1 MVVMPTT
8 VVTHAQVAEHSSEDQ
23 FKAKLSKLSI
33 AKLDIVKLILK
44 GIENIIV
51 VYLCFFLLRPPTK

>member
-1 MVVMPTT
+1 MPTT

-33 AKLDIVKLILK
+33 AKLDIAKLILK
-44 GIENIIV
+44 GINN
-51 VYLCFFLLRPPTK
+51 LLL